1 MSNATLLLHSP
12 CSRHLS
18 YFLQYKL
25 ELKVDKAHEKF
36 EKKAAIAVEHAEFKK
51 AAAREQAE
59 EQIVA
64 AMEKAEHVR
73 AGEEVLK
80 PSLAQK
86 IGLKKKDF

>member
-1 MSNATLLLHSP
+1 MWH
-12 CSRHLS
+12 CSGADPLRFQS
-18 YFLQYKL
+18 SLQYKL
-25 ELKVDKAHEKF
+25 DLKVDKAHEKF
-36 EKKAAIAVEHAEFKK
+36 EKKAATAVEQAEFKK
-51 AAAREQAE
+51 AAAQEHAE
-59 EQIVA
+59 EELVA